1 MMSDYAL
8 ETLAAPTRVLVI
20 YEIGFPKQGSRSCSV
35 GRQYNGSTARSPNA
49 R

>member
-8 ETLAAPTRVLVI
+8 ETLAAPTRMLVI
-20 YEIGFPKQGSRSCSV
+20 YETGFPKQGSCSV
-35 GRQYNGSTARSPNA
+35 GRQYTGSTARSPSV